1 MQLSDHMKT
10 ILLKVKTLMHCLH
23 IEAKEVCIINGA
35 QKIER
40 QSTKYA
46 LKGKKGGGEL
56 SRRKADPPDSW
67 GTAEKKSMQ
76 MEGRSLSHF

>member
-1 MQLSDHMKT
+1 MGCRLWDRTESET
-10 ILLKVKTLMHCLH
+10 TEVTYT
-23 IEAKEVCIINGA
+23 EAKEVCIINGA

-40 QSTKYA
+40 QSTKYV

-67 GTAEKKSMQ
+67 GTTGKKPTQ
-76 MEGRSLSHF
+76 VEGRSLSHF

>member
-23 IEAKEVCIINGA
+23 TEAKEVCIINGA

-40 QSTKYA
+40 QSTKYV

-67 GTAEKKSMQ
+67 GTTGKKPTQ
-76 MEGRSLSHF
+76 VEGRSLSHF